1 MSALS
6 NPNLRTGICGLGAVS
21 GYGWGKE
28 SLWEGVLSGRSAA
41 ELVSVDGYQYLAARP
56 QPQNPENTDR
66 VRQDHPSQYGR
77 ALFAATREAVADAR
91 SRGWVPGTRVGMIGA
106 GSLGDIGYRR
116 AYLNEHHGRMRNRDY
131 LGLMPSTAPA
141 MLLRDLGFSGGPV
154 MNIQAAC
161 AATNV
166 ALVIAWQW
174 LVSGFATD
182 VIVAACDFSAVPED
196 VDQFRKMGALVG
208 KGEPLDVCRPF
219 QKGSSGFIVGE
230 AAATMIV
237 SLRSD
242 APYGLLLGGSM
253 VQDPYHPISL
263 NPDLTE
269 LVNTFEGALATA
281 GVGRQDITYL
291 YTHGTGTAQND
302 ASEIG
307 VAEKVLDPE
316 VTFLATKP
324 LTGHCQ
330 GASAGVEGI
339 LALLG
344 LERGIMPSVVPVT
357 SAYPALA
364 NGPDR
369 RRDGLVLKT
378 AMGMGGFNSAVVY
391 ARADFYS

>member
-28 SLWEGVLSGRSAA
+28 SLWEGVLSGRSAVRM
-41 ELVSVDGYQYLAARP
+41 VSVDGREYLAARP
-56 QPQNPENTDR
+56 TPEGPEGSAR
-66 VRQDHPSQYGR
+66 DHPSRYGR

-91 SRGWVPGTRVGMIGA
+91 TRGWSPGSRVGMIGA
-106 GSLGDIGYRR
+106 GSVGDVEYRR
-116 AYLNEHHGRMRNRDY
+116 SYLGEHHGRLRNRDY
-131 LGLMPSTAPA
+131 LGLIPSTAPA

-166 ALVIAWQW
+166 ALVVAWQW

-182 VIVAACDFSAVPED
+182 VIVAACDFSALPED
-196 VDQFRKMGALVG
+196 ADQFFKMGALAV
-208 KGEPLDVCRPF
+208 KGDPLDMSRPF
-219 QKGSSGFIVGE
+219 QEGSRGFVVGE
-230 AAATMIV
+230 AAATLIM
-237 SLRSD
+237 SSRYD
-242 APYGLLLGGSM
+242 KGYGLFLGGSI

-269 LVNTFEGALATA
+269 LVNTFEGALLSA
-281 GVGRQDITYL
+281 GVGRRDVSYL
-291 YTHGTGTAQND
+291 YSHGTGTSQND
-302 ASEIG
+302 AAEIG
-307 VAEKVLDPE
+307 VAEKVLDSD

-330 GASAGVEGI
+330 GASAGVEGV

-344 LERGIMPSVVPVT
+344 LERGTMPSVMPVAN
-357 SAYPALA
+357 AYSRLA
-364 NGPDR
+364 RGPEP
-369 RRDGLVLKT
+369 RRDGLVLKS
-378 AMGMGGFNSAVVY
+378 AIVMGGFNSAVLY
-391 ARADFYS
+391 APPDFQPSP